1 MNIKYYTKKE
11 GYFEIENIDDYIRN
25 EFIYNLS
32 DKQIEKVKGI
42 LRDEGLDLGG
52 WKHYYLSEV
61 EDDCYHDMLVK
72 GGQLWEI
79 IDEIIFHSDESIKN
93 SEEVKK
99 QEEERIEQLRKDGY
113 ERVQIDGQWCI
124 RKIKDVV

>member
-52 WKHYYLSEV
+52 LRHYYLSQI
-61 EDDCYHDMLVK
+61 EDDCHQDMLVE
-72 GGQLWEI
+72 GGRLWEM
-79 IDEIIFHSDESIKN
+79 IDEIIFHSDKKIRESD
-93 SEEVKK
+93 EVKK
-99 QEEERIEQLRKDGY
+99 N
-113 ERVQIDGQWCI
+113 V
-124 RKIKDVV
+124 

>member
-1 MNIKYYTKKE
+1 MNIKYYTKSE
-11 GYFEIENIDDYIRN
+11 SSFRIENIDEYLRTQ
-25 EFIYNLS
+25 FIYNLT
-32 DKQIEKVKGI
+32 DKQIEKVKSI
-42 LRDEGLDLGG
+42 LKDEGLDLSG

-61 EDDCYHDMLVK
+61 EDDCYQDMLEK
-72 GGQLWEI
+72 DGQLWEI